1 MDHPI
6 LIGWREKVD
15 LPYWGLF
22 GLRAKADTG
31 ARSSA
36 IDVAQVEELPG
47 ERVRFEVV
55 TDRKDP
61 EARHVLEADV
71 VRRTRIR
78 SSFGQAHDRLFV
90 ETRLRLA
97 GEELVIEL
105 GLVCRKN
112 MLSRMLLGR
121 KTLEGRFA
129 VDPGRRYLH
138 KSKKRRSGPRAS
150 AG

>member
-1 MDHPI
+1 MTDPV
-6 LIGWREKVD
+6 LIGWRERVD
-15 LPYWGLF
+15 LPEWELF

-36 IDVAQVEELPG
+36 IDVAQYEELPG
-47 ERVRFEVV
+47 NRVRFEVV
-55 TDRKDP
+55 TDRDDP
-61 EARHVLEADV
+61 DARHILEATI
-71 VRRTRIR
+71 VRRTRVR

-90 ETRLRLA
+90 ITRLRLA
-97 GEELVIEL
+97 GQEFDIEL

-121 KTLEGRFA
+121 KTLEGHFA

-138 KSKKRRSGPRAS
+138 RAKRRAKTT
-150 AG
+150 